1 MMRRRAW
8 LGSALAG
15 AAAAAWGAAPSAPA
29 QAGAGP
35 LAYIT
40 NQGSHNVSVLDV
52 RAARVLTTIAV
63 GKEPAGVVAVPARR
77 EVFVANAGAGT
88 LSVIDARVQAVVA
101 EISVGAGGAVGIDA
115 SADGRWVY
123 VADWFGAQLLTVS
136 AAQRRIQQRTPL
148 GPAPAGVAA
157 DGALVWVA
165 ERDDNRVALLD
176 PQAGRVLARVAV
188 GEHPFGLLLDA
199 PRQRLYVLNVYSND
213 VSVIDTTRRRVTATL
228 PCGESPYGAALAD
241 GGQRLYVTNQRG
253 DSLSVWQAGSL
264 KPLPGIDGLGYPEG
278 IAATGDTL
286 VAVNWMDDDA
296 SLMDARTGAERVRV
310 PVGKN
315 PRAFG
320 HFILP
325 PPKG

>member
-1 MMRRRAW
+1 MRRRTL

-15 AAAAAWGAAPSAPA
+15 AAAGWAGVA
-29 QAGAGP
+29 QAGSGGP

-40 NQGSHNVSVLDV
+40 NQGSHNVSVLDIQ
-52 RAARVLTTIAV
+52 AARVLATIAV

-88 LSVIDARVQAVVA
+88 LSIIDARTQTVAA
-101 EISVGAGGAVGIDA
+101 EIGAGKGGAVGLDA

-136 AAQRRIQQRTPL
+136 TAQRRIVQRTAL

-157 DGALVWVA
+157 DGTLVWVA

-199 PRQRLYVLNVYSND
+199 PRQRLYALNVYSNS
-213 VSVIDTTRRRVTATL
+213 VSVIDTSSRRVTATL

-253 DSLSVWQAGSL
+253 DSLSVWQADSL

-278 IAATGDTL
+278 IAAVGDTL

-296 SLMDARTGAERVRV
+296 CLMDARTGVERTRV
-310 PVGKN
+310 AVGKN

-325 PPKG
+325 PPGH